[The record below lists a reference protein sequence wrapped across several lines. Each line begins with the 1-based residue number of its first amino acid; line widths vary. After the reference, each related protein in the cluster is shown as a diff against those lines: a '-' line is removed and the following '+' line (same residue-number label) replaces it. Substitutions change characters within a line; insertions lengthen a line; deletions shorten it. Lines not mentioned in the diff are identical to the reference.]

1 MATSATVTSGT
12 VYTHTDSVD
21 ISSGARK
28 RICEDVIYSQDPRDL
43 PLRDYFG
50 GYSKLPVKSTMIEHI
65 EDNHVAIDGA
75 QGASDVSQWDANGE
89 TTGLEVTDA
98 SVFSGGDIVLATTGE
113 IVVVGWGTDSCDES
127 LNEID
132 VLARGDLG
140 STESNSNTTSSTL
153 MIIGNAQLEGFTY
166 GNYPRFKLKIAKKN
180 YTQIFT
186 DDISVTKSYQK
197 IPKFGIADEVAHQLK
212 NVQLRQAKLLERAV
226 LYGGANASTLEGSSS
241 QPRTMYGLLAPGS
254 TAAGIDIQTN
264 TTNVGSAEVTEA
276 QIKTGMQTIYTAGGN
291 PDTMI
296 VGAFNKGVISD
307 WMLPYRRTDM
317 EDTRYNQVVNSFTTD
332 FGTVNIIIDRY
343 MRASDIIILDK
354 KNFSIGA
361 YRPFEVIQLP
371 NTKDSHRA
379 TVVGEYTCMLHNE
392 EHSHWLYSTSTS

>member
-1 MATSATVTSGT
+1 MAVTSGAI
-12 VYTHTDSVD
+12 YTHTDSTD
-21 ISSGARK
+21 ITTGARK
-28 RICEDVIYSQDPRDL
+28 RICEEIIYSQDPRDL

-50 GYSKLPVKSTMIEHI
+50 GYEKLPVKSTKIEHV

-89 TTGLEVTDA
+89 ITGLEVTDA
-98 SVFSGGDIVLATTGE
+98 SIFSGGDIVLTTTGE
-113 IVVVGWGTDSCDES
+113 IVIVGWGTDSVDES
-127 LNEID
+127 LNELD

-140 STESNSNTTSSTL
+140 TTESNSNTTSSLL

-166 GNYPRFKLKIAKKN
+166 GNYPRFATKISKVN
-180 YTQIFT
+180 YSQIFT

-197 IPKFGIADEVAHQLK
+197 IPKFGIKDEVAHQLK

-226 LYGGANASTLEGSSS
+226 IYGGANVDTLEGGASN
-241 QPRTMYGLLAPGS
+241 PRTMYGLLATS
-254 TAAGIDIQTN
+254 AVAAAINIQAN
-264 TTNVGSAEVTEA
+264 TTSLGDAEVTEA
-276 QIKTGMQTIYTAGGN
+276 DVKAEMQAIYGEGGN
-291 PDTMI
+291 PDTLI
-296 VGAFNKGVISD
+296 CNAFNKGVISD

-317 EDTRYNQVVNSFTTD
+317 EDTRYNQVVNTYATD

-379 TVVGEYTCMLHNE
+379 TVVGEYTCMLRNE
-392 EHSHWLYSTSTS
+392 EHSAWLYSSSTS

>member
-1 MATSATVTSGT
+1 M
-12 VYTHTDSVD
+12 
-21 ISSGARK
+21 
-28 RICEDVIYSQDPRDL
+28 
-43 PLRDYFG
+43 
-50 GYSKLPVKSTMIEHI
+50 
-65 EDNHVAIDGA
+65 AIDGA
-75 QGASDVSQWDANGE
+75 MSASDVSQWDANGA

-98 SVFSGGDIVLATTGE
+98 SIFSGGDIVLTTTGE
-113 IVVVGWGTDSCDES
+113 IVVVGWGTDSVDES
-127 LNEID
+127 LNELD

-140 STESNSNTTSSTL
+140 STESNSNSTSSLL

-166 GNYPRFKLKIAKKN
+166 GNYPRFKLKLAKKN
-180 YTQIFT
+180 FTQIFT
-186 DDISVTKSYQK
+186 DDISVTKSYEK
-197 IPKFGIADEVAHQLK
+197 APKFGIAKETAHQL
-212 NVQLRQAKLLERAV
+212 NMVQLRQAKLLERAV
-226 LYGGANASTLEGSSS
+226 IYGGANAGTLEGTGSH
-241 QPRTMYGLLAPGS
+241 PRAMYGLLAPGS

-264 TTNVGSAEVTEA
+264 TTNGASVEITEA
-276 QIKTGMQTIYTAGGN
+276 VVKASMQTIYTAGGN

-317 EDTRYNQVVNSFTTD
+317 ESTRYNQVVNTFATD

-392 EHSHWLYSTSTS
+392 EHASWIYDTSTS